1 MELNSLLS
9 YPLDHGLI
17 LRKKKKIKNELLK
30 QTNFLKKK
38 IAILGGSTTTAL
50 KDAIELFLLNQGIL
64 PTFFESEYN
73 KYYEDIMFENQD
85 LYDFKPDIIYI
96 FTTFKNI
103 KIFPKANDS
112 IENIEDMLKN
122 ELNQYLQM
130 WDKINTN
137 LGSMIIQNTFELPL
151 VRVLGNLDFSANQ
164 GKINYIQRLN
174 LFFADHSR
182 SNKNL
187 LINDINYLSGLI
199 GLERWFDHQLWFS
212 YKYAMGFQG
221 VVETAYSAAS
231 IIKSIYGKSKK
242 CLVLDLDNTLWG
254 GVIGDDGV
262 DNIKIGNET
271 AVAESYLSIQK
282 YAKQLKDRG
291 VILAV
296 ASKNE
301 EDIAKQGF
309 SHPDSLLA
317 YTDFASFKAN
327 WQPKNNNLEQIAG
340 EINIGLDSLVFV
352 DDNPVERDLVRNSLS
367 SVSVPD
373 VGSDQTKYIS
383 YIDRNYYF
391 ESIEISAE
399 DIQRNKYYSEN
410 LERNNLKSNF
420 SDYGEFLKTLEMS
433 AEISGFKSVY
443 LDRITQLTNKTNQF
457 NLTTRRYSFKNI
469 KQISLNDEYIC
480 IYAKLK
486 DKYGDNG
493 LVSVVIGKIKDTELH
508 IDLWL
513 MSCRVLKRD
522 LEFAVLKELVQLS
535 IKKGLTSIFGYY
547 YPTKKNKMVENLYL
561 DFGFKLIS
569 ESDNYIKYKID
580 LVDFVSKD
588 FYIKVN

>member
-137 LGSMIIQNTFELPL
+137 LGSMIIQNNFELPL